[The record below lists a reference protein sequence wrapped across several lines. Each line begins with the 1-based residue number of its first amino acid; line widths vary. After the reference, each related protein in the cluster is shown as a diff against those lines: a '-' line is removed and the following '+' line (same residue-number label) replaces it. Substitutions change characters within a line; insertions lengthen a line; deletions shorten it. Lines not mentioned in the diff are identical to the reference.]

1 MDLPKVW
8 VSEPFNALRKT
19 DKNAIIGKLCARV
32 SPPQSLSGPMRD
44 TPPYR
49 AIPFRD
55 SIAEGGIAP
64 ICLFSCGIAQV
75 SLRYPFCGGGGVRTS
90 ISRMLSKP

>member
-1 MDLPKVW
+1 MPVNARRALFYSFKRGPLKGALGTFFFVASDRK
-8 VSEPFNALRKT
+8 PFQGSRHYHASRNHYILRK
-19 DKNAIIGKLCARV
+19 R
-32 SPPQSLSGPMRD
+32 LSGPMRD

-64 ICLFSCGIAQV
+64 ICLVSKGIAQV
-75 SLRYPFCGGGGVRTS
+75 SLRYPF
-90 ISRMLSKP
+90 